1 MDDKQ
6 YTLDRRPITSRDR
19 ALSKRVAHWLVE
31 RGASPNA
38 ISLAGM
44 LAALAAGAAL
54 AVTSLPHVPRLAFVA
69 AAVLMQLRLLANMF
83 DGMVAVEAGR
93 ASPVGELYNEVP
105 DRVSDAAVLIG
116 AGYAAG
122 SSPVLGYLAAC
133 GAIFVAYV
141 RAQGK
146 AIGADQEFCGPM
158 AKPQRM
164 FLLTVLALYCAA
176 APTSWQPEALF
187 PPGWGLMAWG
197 LCVVLG
203 GEVWTSLRRLRRI
216 ARALR
221 KAQS

>member
-1 MDDKQ
+1 MNDKE

-19 ALSKRVAHWLVE
+19 ALSKKVAHWLVQ

-44 LAALAAGAAL
+44 VAALAAGAAL
-54 AVTSLPHVPRLAFVA
+54 AATPLPHAPRLAFAA
-69 AAVLMQLRLLANMF
+69 AAVLMTLRLLANMF
-83 DGMVAVEAGR
+83 DGMVAVESGR

-105 DRVSDAAVLIG
+105 DRISDAAIFIG

-122 SSPVLGYLAAC
+122 SSAALGYLAAC

-146 AIGADQEFCGPM
+146 AIGGPQEFCGPM

-164 FLLTVLALYCAA
+164 FLLTACALYCAA
-176 APTSWQPEALF
+176 APAHWQPVASV
-187 PPGWGLMAWG
+187 PAGWGVMAWG
-197 LCVVLG
+197 LCVVLA
-203 GEVWTSLRRLRRI
+203 GEIWTALRRLRRI

-221 KAQS
+221 KGQS